1 MKELSI
7 NLVTLVVPDY
17 DVAIKYFV
25 ETLRFS
31 VIQDTPQ
38 GLGKRWVVVAPSTRA
53 SMRLLL
59 AQAST
64 EEQSRAIGNQTGGR
78 VFLFLY
84 TIDFDATFE
93 DYIAKGVNFIET
105 PRQETYGKVVKFRD
119 AFGNLWDL
127 LEHQSQSC

>member
-105 PRQETYGKVVKFRD
+105 PWQETYGKVVKFRD

-127 LEHQSQSC
+127 LEHQSQS

>member
-38 GLGKRWVVVAPSTRA
+38 SFGKHFVVAPSTRA

-84 TIDFDATFE
+84 TTDFDATFE

-127 LEHQSQSC
+127 LEHQSQS